1 MLIDW
6 GVRRGKDPFKEGG
19 AVGKAKGETKIRE
32 MTEADLP
39 RVKEIDKELV
49 GPHRSISWPLRI
61 EAHWWVYRGLPNFVA
76 EVEGEVIGFLL
87 GDIRG
92 AEYGTEV
99 GGWIDMMGVLTGHQS
114 KGIGRMLVEA
124 FCKECQNQGVKVR
137 VVVVGDDKRLVK
149 FWTSV
154 GFQKGSLVSYEK

>member
-1 MLIDW
+1 M
-6 GVRRGKDPFKEGG
+6 GT
-19 AVGKAKGETKIRE
+19 AKGEVKIRR

-76 EVEGEVIGFLL
+76 EVDGELVGFIL

-92 AEYGTEV
+92 VEYGTEI
-99 GGWIDMMGVLTGHQS
+99 GGWIDMMGVAPKRQS
-114 KGIGRMLVEA
+114 MGVGRMLVET
-124 FCKECQNQGVKVR
+124 FCAECQKQGVKVM
-137 VVVVGDDKRLVK
+137 VIVMGSDKRLVK
-149 FWTSV
+149 FWNSV
-154 GFQKGSLVSYEK
+154 GFRRGNLVSYEK

>member
-1 MLIDW
+1 M
-6 GVRRGKDPFKEGG
+6 
-19 AVGKAKGETKIRE
+19 A
-32 MTEADLP
+32 
-39 RVKEIDKELV
+39 
-49 GPHRSISWPLRI
+49 
-61 EAHWWVYRGLPNFVA
+61 
-76 EVEGEVIGFLL
+76 GFLV

-99 GGWIDMMGVLTGHQS
+99 GGWIDMMGVMPRYQS

-124 FCKECQNQGVKVR
+124 FCDECQNRGVKVR

>member
-1 MLIDW
+1 M
-6 GVRRGKDPFKEGG
+6 GT
-19 AVGKAKGETKIRE
+19 AKGEVKIRR

-76 EVEGEVIGFLL
+76 EVDGELVGFIL

-92 AEYGTEV
+92 VEYGTEI
-99 GGWIDMMGVLTGHQS
+99 GGWIDMMGVAPKRQS
-114 KGIGRMLVEA
+114 MGVGRMLVET
-124 FCKECQNQGVKVR
+124 FCAECQKQGVKVM
-137 VVVVGDDKRLVK
+137 VIVMGSDKRLVK
-149 FWTSV
+149 FWNSV
-154 GFQKGSLVSYEK
+154 GFRKGNLVSYEK

>member
-1 MLIDW
+1 M
-6 GVRRGKDPFKEGG
+6 GT
-19 AVGKAKGETKIRE
+19 AKGEVKIRR

-76 EVEGEVIGFLL
+76 EVDGELVGFIL

-92 AEYGTEV
+92 VEYGADI
-99 GGWIDMMGVLTGHQS
+99 GGWIDMMGVAPKRQS
-114 KGIGRMLVEA
+114 MGVGRMLVEA
-124 FCKECQNQGVKVR
+124 FCAECQKQGVKVM
-137 VVVVGDDKRLVK
+137 VIVMGNDKRLVK
-149 FWTSV
+149 FWKSV
-154 GFQKGSLVSYEK
+154 GFHKGNLVSYEK

>member
-1 MLIDW
+1 M
-6 GVRRGKDPFKEGG
+6 GT
-19 AVGKAKGETKIRE
+19 AKGEVKIRR

-76 EVEGEVIGFLL
+76 EVDGELVGFIL

-92 AEYGTEV
+92 VEYGTEV
-99 GGWIDMMGVLTGHQS
+99 GGWIDMMGVSPWFQS
-114 KGIGRMLVEA
+114 MGIGRMLVEV
-124 FCKECQNQGVKVR
+124 FCAECQEQGVKVM
-137 VVVVGDDKRLVK
+137 VIVMGNDKRLVK
-149 FWTSV
+149 FWNSV
-154 GFQKGSLVSYEK
+154 GFRKGNLVSYEK

>member
-1 MLIDW
+1 M
-6 GVRRGKDPFKEGG
+6 GT
-19 AVGKAKGETKIRE
+19 AKGEIKIRK
-32 MTEADLP
+32 MTEADLQI
-39 RVKEIDKELV
+39 VKEIDKELV

-61 EAHWWVYRGLPNFVA
+61 EAHFWVYRGLPNFVA
-76 EVEGEVIGFLL
+76 EVEGGVAGFLV

-99 GGWIDMMGVLTGHQS
+99 GGWIDMMGVMPRYQS

-124 FCKECQNQGVKVR
+124 FCGECQNRGVKVR

>member
-1 MLIDW
+1 M
-6 GVRRGKDPFKEGG
+6 GT
-19 AVGKAKGETKIRE
+19 AKGEVKIRR

-76 EVEGEVIGFLL
+76 EVDGELVGFIL

-92 AEYGTEV
+92 VEYGTEI
-99 GGWIDMMGVLTGHQS
+99 GGWIDMMGVAPKRQS
-114 KGIGRMLVEA
+114 MGVGRMLVET
-124 FCKECQNQGVKVR
+124 FCAECQKQGVKVMVIVMGSDR
-137 VVVVGDDKRLVK
+137 RLVK
-149 FWTSV
+149 FWNSV
-154 GFQKGSLVSYEK
+154 GFRRGNLVSYEK

>member
-1 MLIDW
+1 M
-6 GVRRGKDPFKEGG
+6 GT
-19 AVGKAKGETKIRE
+19 AKGEVKIRR

-76 EVEGEVIGFLL
+76 EVDGELVGFIL

-92 AEYGTEV
+92 VEYGTEI
-99 GGWIDMMGVLTGHQS
+99 GGWIDMMGVAPKRQS
-114 KGIGRMLVEA
+114 MGVGRMLVET
-124 FCKECQNQGVKVR
+124 FCAECQKQGVKVM
-137 VVVVGDDKRLVK
+137 VIVMGNDKRLVK
-149 FWTSV
+149 FWNCV
-154 GFQKGSLVSYEK
+154 GFRKGNLVSYEK

>member
-1 MLIDW
+1 M
-6 GVRRGKDPFKEGG
+6 GT
-19 AVGKAKGETKIRE
+19 AKGEIKIRK
-32 MTEADLP
+32 MTEADLQI
-39 RVKEIDKELV
+39 VKEIDKELV

-61 EAHWWVYRGLPNFVA
+61 EAHFWVYRGLPNFVA
-76 EVEGEVIGFLL
+76 EVEGEVAGFLV

-99 GGWIDMMGVLTGHQS
+99 GGWIDMMGVMPRYKS

-124 FCKECQNQGVKVR
+124 FCGECQNRGVKVR

>member
-1 MLIDW
+1 M
-6 GVRRGKDPFKEGG
+6 GT
-19 AVGKAKGETKIRE
+19 AKGEVKIRR

-39 RVKEIDKELV
+39 KVKEIDKELV

-76 EVEGEVIGFLL
+76 EVDGEVVGFIL

-92 AEYGTEV
+92 VEYGTEV
-99 GGWIDMMGVLTGHQS
+99 GGWIDMMGVVPKYQS

-124 FCKECQNQGVKVR
+124 FCAECKKQGVKVR
-137 VVVVGDDKRLVK
+137 VVVVGDDERLVK
-149 FWTSV
+149 FWESV
-154 GFQKGSLVSYEK
+154 GFRKGNLVSYEK

>member
-1 MLIDW
+1 M
-6 GVRRGKDPFKEGG
+6 GT
-19 AVGKAKGETKIRE
+19 AKGQVRIRR

-76 EVEGEVIGFLL
+76 EVDGELVGFIL

-92 AEYGTEV
+92 VEYGTEV
-99 GGWIDMMGVLTGHQS
+99 GGWIDMMGVSPWFQS
-114 KGIGRMLVEA
+114 MGIGRMLVEA
-124 FCKECQNQGVKVR
+124 ICAECQKQGVKVM
-137 VVVVGDDKRLVK
+137 VIVMGNDKRLVK
-149 FWTSV
+149 FWNSV
-154 GFQKGSLVSYEK
+154 GFRKGNLVSYEK